1 MLTIYS
7 YSIVIIIF
15 FCNFYRSPAL
25 SIDCQSN
32 KNPKVDEGKFET
44 ENRRR
49 AEKLL
54 KKQYGLKPV
63 DSWRKHKKALN
74 AAKYYEEL
82 PATEKLNSNP
92 EPKVPIETKPDP
104 KIVKTV
110 KSNKKVSSISLPVIK
125 QVNNS
130 ESPVTVLNSPVEI
143 VKKPIAS
150 VAPYQIV
157 LPKQPVVTIV
167 QPERT
172 IEKCNVSKTKPIQAV
187 QNKVEKESAT
197 RTVVSKKSTSDDDGL
212 LVEYKCMKKKNKS
225 ERKASLPPSTS
236 PESPLVEPPI
246 VIKPKGQH
254 VERFNSVDLIKP
266 KVQTLE
272 RCNTPEITKPKVQAV
287 ERFNTEVVKPKVQ
300 SMERCSSPDVFKPK
314 VQAVE
319 GFNLPE
325 VIKSK
330 IQTTERFNLSEVTKQ
345 NSNEV
350 IGVVAEKEKKEI
362 LSLNLP
368 HTDQYPDVEKKI
380 TVLKRGSDKKHVDI
394 SPIVNNKQGNV
405 VKNILTQIQFQY
417 T

>member
-1 MLTIYS
+1 M
-7 YSIVIIIF
+7 
-15 FCNFYRSPAL
+15 
-25 SIDCQSN
+25 
-32 KNPKVDEGKFET
+32 
-44 ENRRR
+44 
-49 AEKLL
+49 
-54 KKQYGLKPV
+54 

-82 PATEKLNSNP
+82 PTTEKLSSNP
-92 EPKVPIETKPDP
+92 EPKVPTETKPDP
-104 KIVKTV
+104 KIVKPV

-125 QVNNS
+125 QVINS
-130 ESPVTVLNSPVEI
+130 ESPVTVLNTPVEI

-172 IEKCNVSKTKPIQAV
+172 IEKLNVSKSKPIQAV
-187 QNKVEKESAT
+187 QNKVEKESST
-197 RTVVSKKSTSDDDGL
+197 KTVVSKKSISDDDGL

-236 PESPLVEPPI
+236 PESPLVEPPV
-246 VIKPKGQH
+246 VIKPKSQH
-254 VERFNSVDLIKP
+254 VERFNSVDIIKP
-266 KVQTLE
+266 KIQTLE
-272 RCNTPEITKPKVQAV
+272 RCNTPDITKPKVQAV

-300 SMERCSSPDVFKPK
+300 PMEICNSPEVFKPK
-314 VQAVE
+314 VQTVE

-350 IGVVAEKEKKEI
+350 IDEVAEKEKKEI
-362 LSLNLP
+362 PQLNSSQ
-368 HTDQYPDVEKKI
+368 TDQCPDVEKKI
-380 TVLKRGSDKKHVDI
+380 TVLKRGSDKKYVDL
-394 SPIVNNKQGNV
+394 SPTVTNKQGNM
-405 VKNILTQIQFQY
+405 VKSIST
-417 T
+417 